1 MEGGRADWRLSASSP
16 ESETFKVG
24 HVDSDAQAGGIFS
37 LGFHHQQPAH
47 WAACTC
53 LNFHCTPCPLGLGS
67 SLELLSHQDTQFL
80 IFGSWKPFSALA
92 SCLLSLCWCDHFLM
106 PLPPLCREAAAFL
119 PAAVFLGAPA
129 ISSSC
134 YHIRA
139 LYDHRGCFP
148 VNGVNSLLGMQHHCT
163 DLHPCMKD

>member
-1 MEGGRADWRLSASSP
+1 MTCDCPRMEGGRADWRLSASSP
-16 ESETFKVG
+16 EREAFEVG

-106 PLPPLCREAAAFL
+106 PLPLYVGRLLPFFL
-119 PAAVFLGAPA
+119 LQSSLVLLPSLPCVTTSGHSMTTGAV
-129 ISSSC
+129 
-134 YHIRA
+134 
-139 LYDHRGCFP
+139 
-148 VNGVNSLLGMQHHCT
+148 SLLMG
-163 DLHPCMKD
+163 